1 MYSPNRSADLLLRAP
16 AGDREAEGRQELERA
31 RALMRETG
39 AKLLENF
46 IREIDA
52 EPGHARQMPTRANRE
67 DRTP

>member
-46 IREIDA
+46 TYSA
-52 EPGHARQMPTRANRE
+52 KSS
-67 DRTP
+67 DRFKL